1 MTNKI
6 PKTKQAITNLVDL
19 DTSLFETLMINKVIP
34 TANVKKYQ
42 NPIVI
47 AHFLWIVFP
56 FKLFNKFYH
65 RQEELILVQ
74 EKYM

>member
-34 TANVKKYQ
+34 TANG
-42 NPIVI
+42 
-47 AHFLWIVFP
+47 
-56 FKLFNKFYH
+56 
-65 RQEELILVQ
+65 ELLTT
-74 EKYM
+74 

>member
-47 AHFLWIVFP
+47 AHLLTNCIINFIID
-56 FKLFNKFYH
+56 KKN
-65 RQEELILVQ
+65 
-74 EKYM
+74 

>member
-19 DTSLFETLMINKVIP
+19 DTSLFETLMINKVMP

-42 NPIVI
+42 NPIII
-47 AHFLWIVFP
+47 ANFLWIVFI
-56 FKLFNKFYH
+56 FKLLNKFYH
-65 RQEELILVQ
+65 MQ
-74 EKYM
+74 

>member
-34 TANVKKYQ
+34 TANVKQYQ

-47 AHFLWIVFP
+47 AHFL
-56 FKLFNKFYH
+56 
-65 RQEELILVQ
+65 
-74 EKYM
+74 

>member
-42 NPIVI
+42 NPIII
-47 AHFLWIVFP
+47 ANLVFT

-65 RQEELILVQ
+65 RQEELILIQ

>member
-47 AHFLWIVFP
+47 VKSI
-56 FKLFNKFYH
+56 
-65 RQEELILVQ
+65 ILCKILYNVLPVSH
-74 EKYM
+74 

>member
-19 DTSLFETLMINKVIP
+19 DTSLFETLMINKIIP

-47 AHFLWIVFP
+47 AHFL
-56 FKLFNKFYH
+56 
-65 RQEELILVQ
+65 
-74 EKYM
+74 